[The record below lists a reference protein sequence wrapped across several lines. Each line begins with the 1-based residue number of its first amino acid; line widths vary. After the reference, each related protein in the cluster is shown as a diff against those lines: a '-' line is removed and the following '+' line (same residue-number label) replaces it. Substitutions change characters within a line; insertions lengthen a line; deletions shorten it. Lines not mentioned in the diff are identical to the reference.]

1 MSLSKGYKMS
11 KLLKIALLS
20 IMFVYVNASANE
32 IIRSHKYEHDIK
44 GNVIAENIKDS
55 KGKLLNKY
63 EYKCCKYD
71 SNGKA
76 IEKSGVFESYIDGY
90 KKYDLKIEYKYD
102 AKGKLIE
109 ENLYLYDARGNVVEQ
124 NQTTYKY
131 DSKGNKIEESY
142 SYSNG
147 VYGDYIYDSSGEV
160 IEESHWVP
168 VFGSSSNEYEY
179 EYKEEESG
187 LFFQV
192 YEKKVIGSHRGSW
205 ENTKLHFEYDRTGAL
220 TSKAEYDLNGNVL
233 WTEEYD
239 TNGNLIEKVIYKEY

>member
-1 MSLSKGYKMS
+1 MSHSKGYKMD

-20 IMFVYVNASANE
+20 IMFVCANASANE
-32 IIRSHKYEHDIK
+32 IIRSHKYEYDIK
-44 GNVIAENIKDS
+44 GNVIEENISDS

-109 ENLYLYDARGNVVEQ
+109 ENLYLYDTRGNIVEQ

-131 DSKGNKIEESY
+131 NSRGNKIEKSY
-142 SYSNG
+142 SLSNG
-147 VYGDYIYDSSGEV
+147 IYGDYTYDSSGEV
-160 IEESHWVP
+160 IEESHWLP
-168 VFGSSSNEYEY
+168 VFGTQDNKYEY

-187 LFFQV
+187 LFFQL
-192 YEKKVIGSHRGSW
+192 YEKKVVGSHRGSW
-205 ENTKLHFEYDRTGAL
+205 ENTKLCFEYDRTGAL
-220 TSKAEYDLNGNVL
+220 FSKAEYDLNGNVL

-239 TNGNLIEKVIYKEY
+239 INGNLIEKVIYKEY

>member
-1 MSLSKGYKMS
+1 MLLSKGCKMD
-11 KLLKIALLS
+11 KLLKIALLL
-20 IMFVYVNASANE
+20 IMFICVNASANE
-32 IIRSHKYEHDIK
+32 IIRSHKYEYDIK

-63 EYKCCKYD
+63 EYKCCKYN

-109 ENLYLYDARGNVVEQ
+109 ENLYLYDARGNIVEQ

-131 DSKGNKIEESY
+131 DSKGNKIEKSY
-142 SYSNG
+142 SLSNG
-147 VYGDYIYDSSGEV
+147 IYGDYTYDSSGEV

-168 VFGSSSNEYEY
+168 VFGSTSNEYEY
-179 EYKEEESG
+179 EHKEEESG

-192 YEKKVIGSHRGSW
+192 YEKKVVGSHRGSW

-220 TSKAEYDLNGNVL
+220 FSKAEYDLYGNVL

-239 TNGNLIEKVIYKEY
+239 INGNLIEKIIYREY

>member
-1 MSLSKGYKMS
+1 MLLSKGYKMN

-32 IIRSHKYEHDIK
+32 IIRSYKYKYDVK

-109 ENLYLYDARGNVVEQ
+109 ENLYLYYARGNVVEQ

-131 DSKGNKIEESY
+131 DSGGNKIEKSY

-168 VFGSSSNEYEY
+168 VFGSINNEYEY
-179 EYKEEESG
+179 EYK
-187 LFFQV
+187 
-192 YEKKVIGSHRGSW
+192 
-205 ENTKLHFEYDRTGAL
+205 
-220 TSKAEYDLNGNVL
+220 
-233 WTEEYD
+233 
-239 TNGNLIEKVIYKEY
+239 

>member
-1 MSLSKGYKMS
+1 MSHSKGYKMG

-20 IMFVYVNASANE
+20 IMFICANASANE
-32 IIRSHKYEHDIK
+32 IIRSHKYEYDIK

-76 IEKSGVFESYIDGY
+76 IEKSGVFESYIDDY

-109 ENLYLYDARGNVVEQ
+109 ENLYLYDTRGNVVEQ

-147 VYGDYIYDSSGEV
+147 IYGDYIYDSSGEV
-160 IEESHWVP
+160 IEENYWEP
-168 VFGSSSNEYEY
+168 IFGSHSNTYEY
-179 EYKEEESG
+179 ECESKATYTS
-187 LFFQV
+187 V
-192 YEKKVIGSHRGSW
+192 CEKKVVESFRGSL
-205 ENTKLHFEYDRTGAL
+205 ENTELHFMYGRTGEL
-220 TSKAEYDLNGNVL
+220 FSKAEYDLNGNVL

-239 TNGNLIEKVIYKEY
+239 INGNLIEKIIYKEY

>member
-1 MSLSKGYKMS
+1 MD
-11 KLLKIALLS
+11 KLLKIALLL
-20 IMFVYVNASANE
+20 IMFVCANASANG
-32 IIRSHKYEHDIK
+32 IIRSYKYEYDIK
-44 GNVIAENIKDS
+44 GNVIEENISDS

-76 IEKSGVFESYIDGY
+76 IEKSGVFQSYIDGY

-131 DSKGNKIEESY
+131 DSRGNKIEEHY
-142 SYSNG
+142 SLSNG
-147 VYGDYIYDSSGEV
+147 IYGGYIYDSSGEV

-168 VFGSSSNEYEY
+168 VFGTQDNKYEY

-187 LFFQV
+187 LFSQV
-192 YEKKVIGSHRGSW
+192 YEKKVVESFRGSW
-205 ENTKLHFEYDRTGAL
+205 ENTKLHFGYDRTGAL
-220 TSKAEYDLNGNVL
+220 LWKTEYDLNGNVL

-239 TNGNLIEKVIYKEY
+239 INGNLIEKIIYK